1 MIINFSEN
9 PSHIELFKNKLISK
23 GMKEIKDFTDF
34 DELWNKI
41 EGFIKAKEP
50 NNFAIFNEIIIVTDN
65 FDMTKEALY
74 RTILSYMHYTNKN

>member
-74 RTILSYMHYTNKN
+74 RTILSYMQYTNKN

>member
-74 RTILSYMHYTNKN
+74 RTILSYMNYTNKN